1 MASIAVKHAAA
12 ALAAVLVLGVAAV
25 GQAQQS
31 PSAIAQS
38 QSPAVNPQEA
48 DLAKQQA
55 AQQQKQPLNN
65 QPVWTE
71 VRTGL
76 PQTTSLPGRETN
88 VLIQSQGQTWRAAR
102 VTVSTALGFVIAGLL
117 AVLFGYYFW
126 RGTIELHGKPTGRT
140 IERFSPAKRVAHWAM
155 GLTFVAL
162 AASGLIITF
171 GKSLLLPLLG
181 ATLFSWLAALAKS
194 VHNFTG
200 PVFSVA
206 LLIFIVMFVRDNLPK
221 AHDVQ
226 WMVKFGGM
234 FDRSGGSHVPSGK
247 FNAGE
252 KGLFWSL
259 VVLVCSVLVVTGYIL
274 NFPNFDQTRATM
286 QVANIVHLI
295 AGLLGIA
302 MACVHIYMGTIGMR
316 GAYQA
321 MRTGYVDET
330 WAKEHH
336 QYWYDDVMS
345 GKVPRDSEAKPAALP
360 QGRPA

>member
-1 MASIAVKHAAA
+1 MASIAIKRVAGAL
-12 ALAAVLVLGVAAV
+12 LAALVLGAAAV

-31 PSAIAQS
+31 PSAIAQA
-38 QSPAVNPQEA
+38 QSPAVSQQEA

-65 QPVWTE
+65 QPVWKE
-71 VRTGL
+71 VRSGL

-88 VLIQSQGQTWRAAR
+88 VLIQPQ
-102 VTVSTALGFVIAGLL
+102 VIAGLL

-126 RGTIELHGKPTGRT
+126 RGTIELHGKPTGRM
-140 IERFSPAKRVAHWAM
+140 IERFSPAKRIAHWAM

-162 AASGLIITF
+162 AVTGLIITF
-171 GKSLLLPLLG
+171 GKSLLLPLIG

-206 LLIFIVMFVRDNLPK
+206 LVIFIVMYVKDNLPK

-226 WMVKFGGM
+226 WMLKFGGM
-234 FDRSGGSHVPSGK
+234 FNREGGEVPSGK

-259 VVLVCSVLVVTGYIL
+259 VVVVSVVLVVTGYIL
-274 NFPNFDQTRATM
+274 NFPNFDQTRSTM
-286 QVANIVHLI
+286 QIANIVHLT

-302 MACVHIYMGTIGMR
+302 MACVHLYMGTIGMR

-336 QYWYDDVMS
+336 EYWYDDVMA
-345 GKVPRDSEAKPAALP
+345 GRVPRDSEPRPAPLP

>member
-1 MASIAVKHAAA
+1 MASIALKRAAGAVLAAVVLGAA
-12 ALAAVLVLGVAAV
+12 ALA
-25 GQAQQS
+25 QAQS

-48 DLAKQQA
+48 DLAKAQA

-65 QPVWTE
+65 QPVWKE
-71 VRTGL
+71 VRSGL

-102 VTVSTALGFVIAGLL
+102 VTVSTALGLVIAGLVAL
-117 AVLFGYYFW
+117 LFGYYFW
-126 RGTIELHGKPTGRT
+126 RGTIELHGRPTGRV
-140 IERFSPAKRVAHWAM
+140 IERFSSAKRFAHWTM

-162 AASGLIITF
+162 ACTGLIITF
-171 GKSLLLPLLG
+171 GKSLLLPLIG

-206 LLIFIVMFVRDNLPK
+206 LVIFIVMFVKDNLPK

-226 WMVKFGGM
+226 WMLKFGGM
-234 FDRSGGSHVPSGK
+234 LDRSGNSHVPSGK

-259 VVLVCSVLVVTGYIL
+259 VVLASLVLVVTGYIL
-274 NFPNFDQTRATM
+274 NFPNFNQTRGTM
-286 QVANIVHLI
+286 QISNIIHMI
-295 AGLLGIA
+295 AGLLAVA
-302 MACVHIYMGTIGMR
+302 MACVHIYMGTVGMR
-316 GAYQA
+316 GAYEA
-321 MRTGYVDET
+321 MRYGYVDET

-336 QYWYDDVMS
+336 EYWYDEVMS
-345 GKVPRDSEAKPAALP
+345 GKVPRGNEPESQALP

>member
-1 MASIAVKHAAA
+1 MASIAIKRVAGAL
-12 ALAAVLVLGVAAV
+12 LAALVLGAAAV

-31 PSAIAQS
+31 PSAIAQA
-38 QSPAVNPQEA
+38 QSPAVSQQEA

-65 QPVWTE
+65 QPVWKE
-71 VRTGL
+71 VRSGL

-88 VLIQSQGQTWRAAR
+88 VLIQPQGQTWRAAR
-102 VTVSTALGFVIAGLL
+102 GAVSTTLGFVIAGLL

-126 RGTIELHGKPTGRT
+126 RGTIELHGKPTGRM
-140 IERFSPAKRVAHWAM
+140 IERFSPAKRIAHWAM

-162 AASGLIITF
+162 AVTGLIITF
-171 GKSLLLPLLG
+171 GKSLLLPLIG

-206 LLIFIVMFVRDNLPK
+206 LVIFIVMYVKDNLPK

-226 WMVKFGGM
+226 WMLKFGGM
-234 FDRSGGSHVPSGK
+234 FNREGGEVPSGK

-259 VVLVCSVLVVTGYIL
+259 VVVVSVVLVVTGYIL
-274 NFPNFDQTRATM
+274 NFPNFDQTRSTM
-286 QVANIVHLI
+286 QIANIVHLT

-302 MACVHIYMGTIGMR
+302 MACVHLYMGTIGMR

-336 QYWYDDVMS
+336 EYWYDDVMA
-345 GKVPRDSEAKPAALP
+345 GRVPRDSEPRPAPLP

>member
-1 MASIAVKHAAA
+1 MASIAMKRAAGALLAALVLGAAA
-12 ALAAVLVLGVAAV
+12 A

-31 PSAIAQS
+31 PSAVAQS
-38 QSPAVNPQEA
+38 QSPAVSPQEA

-65 QPVWTE
+65 QPVWKE
-71 VRTGL
+71 VRSGL

-102 VTVSTALGFVIAGLL
+102 VAVSTTLGFVIAGLL

-126 RGTIELHGKPTGRT
+126 RGTIELHGKPTGRM
-140 IERFSPAKRVAHWAM
+140 IERFSPAKRIAHWAM

-162 AASGLIITF
+162 AVTGLIITF
-171 GKSLLLPLLG
+171 GKSLLLPLIG
-181 ATLFSWLAALAKS
+181 ATLFSWLATLAKS
-194 VHNFTG
+194 VHNFAG

-206 LLIFIVMFVRDNLPK
+206 LVIFIVMYVRDNLPK

-226 WMVKFGGM
+226 WMLKFGGM
-234 FDRSGGSHVPSGK
+234 FNREGGEVPSGK

-259 VVLVCSVLVVTGYIL
+259 VVVVSPVLVVTGYIL
-274 NFPNFDQTRATM
+274 NFPNFDQTRSTM
-286 QVANIVHLI
+286 QIANIVHLAAALI
-295 AGLLGIA
+295 GIA
-302 MACVHIYMGTIGMR
+302 MACVHLYMGTIGMR

-330 WAKEHH
+330 WAKGHH
-336 QYWYDDVMS
+336 EYWYDDVMS
-345 GKVPRDSEAKPAALP
+345 GKVPRDSEPRPAPLP
-360 QGRPA
+360 HGRPA